1 MRRDLRYNLAEAH
14 RRISSMIRAGMVHEV
29 RTGDARARVV
39 IGENLTYWL
48 PWLSPRAGAD
58 SIWHAPEVGEQ
69 VLVISPG
76 GDLAQG
82 FILAGIFSS
91 SMPAPSANA
100 NLHLQKHAD
109 GATVSYDRAAHKRT
123 VALPSS
129 GTHTVSVDK
138 ARSTQ
143 DKDEFLF
150 ELPPATISLKTDKI
164 EVSLPPAKLS
174 LEEDKILLEL
184 GDSKIE
190 LTSGG
195 VKIEGT
201 KVELN

>member
-1 MRRDLRYNLAEAH
+1 MRRDVRYNLAEAH

-29 RTGDARARVV
+29 RTGDARARVA

-76 GDLAQG
+76 GDLPQG
-82 FILAGIFSS
+82 VLLAGIFSS

-100 NLHLQKHAD
+100 NLHLEKYAD
-109 GATVSYDRAAHKRT
+109 GATVSYDRAAHIRA
-123 VALPSS
+123 VALPPA

-138 ARSTQ
+138 AHSTQ
-143 DKDEFLF
+143 NRNEFIFEVPDAVISVKGDKM
-150 ELPPATISLKTDKI
+150 EL
-164 EVSLPPAKLS
+164 SLPPAKLL
-174 LEEDKILLEL
+174 LEEDKVVLEL

-190 LTSGG
+190 LTSAG
-195 VKIEGT
+195 VKIKGA
-201 KVELN
+201 KVEIN